1 MVNKDTIKERENL
14 FEIMDTPIINY
25 VQNSKKI
32 IFEDGIITLVYNYIK
47 LINHHSSLSFL
58 ILKHIENM
66 CAINNKLPDDITSMK
81 YALLLA
87 LKLISL
93 NLTIIL

>member
-1 MVNKDTIKERENL
+1 MVHKDTIKERENV

-25 VQNSKKI
+25 VHNSKKI
-32 IFEDGIITLVYNYIK
+32 IFEDGIITLVY
-47 LINHHSSLSFL
+47 NHHSSLSFL